1 MNVVFISAAQDGM
14 ERDERHHAH
23 SILKAQATLL
33 GLTFHTT
40 NGWYE
45 GVFEQS
51 CMVLYRTDHELQQVK
66 RLAAA
71 HNQKAILVLEN
82 IRVLPEG
89 TIAQGG
95 LEYYTRPAD
104 GYYQGEHAEQHI
116 EFHAEQPACDCTQL
130 PHHMGGLYITIKGE

>member
-1 MNVVFISAAQDGM
+1 MNVVFLSAENSGADWAANYEATDQM
-14 ERDERHHAH
+14 
-23 SILKAQATLL
+23 KAQLFLL
-33 GLTFHTT
+33 GLTAHVVESWRGDTAVDYFL
-40 NGWYE
+40 
-45 GVFEQS
+45 VI
-51 CMVLYRTDHELQQVK
+51 YRTDHELQQVK

-104 GYYQGEHAEQHI
+104 GYYQGEHTEQHI
-116 EFHAEQPACDCTQL
+116 EFHRSRPMVDCTQL
-130 PHHMGGLYITIKGE
+130 PHHMGGMYITIKGE